1 MFINNNVKNDLL
13 TYAKVNIEEDEDI
26 AKELQN

>member
-13 TYAKVNIEEDEDI
+13 TYAKVNMKEDEDI